1 VTHRL
6 YHNEGGGKFRDV
18 SDRAGIAR
26 SPGKGLGV
34 AINDYDRDGW
44 LDILVANDS
53 VAEQLFHNNRDGA
66 FSEVG
71 LAAGVA
77 YNRNGQAFAGM
88 GTDFDDYDNDGWP
101 DVLLNALSLQ
111 GYVLFRN
118 VKGDFEDVSEQAGIT
133 RVTMPHSG
141 WGMGFIDYDNDGWK
155 DIFVGQGHVLDT
167 ISVDYPQIPY
177 KQKFLLLRNVNG
189 RFTDASAQGG
199 PVFQES
205 LAARGVAFAD
215 FDNNGTLDAAVNVND
230 GPALLLRNNGGS
242 NHWIL
247 IDTVGLTAN
256 RDGIGAQILV
266 VGQSGLEQHRVV
278 STASSYLSGNDKRVH
293 FGLGKDAEIK
303 LIEIKWPSGKSQR
316 LENVKANRILT
327 VEEPR

>member
-1 VTHRL
+1 
-6 YHNEGGGKFRDV
+6 
-18 SDRAGIAR
+18 
-26 SPGKGLGV
+26 
-34 AINDYDRDGW
+34 
-44 LDILVANDS
+44 
-53 VAEQLFHNNRDGA
+53 
-66 FSEVG
+66 
-71 LAAGVA
+71 
-77 YNRNGQAFAGM
+77 
-88 GTDFDDYDNDGWP
+88 FDDYDNDGWP

-215 FDNNGTLDAAVNVND
+215 FDHNGTLDAAVNVND
-230 GPALLLRNNGGS
+230 GPALLLGNNWGS
-242 NHWIL
+242 THWIL
-247 IDTVGLTAN
+247 IDKVGLTAN
-256 RDGIGAQILV
+256 RDGI
-266 VGQSGLEQHRVV
+266 
-278 STASSYLSGNDKRVH
+278 
-293 FGLGKDAEIK
+293 
-303 LIEIKWPSGKSQR
+303 
-316 LENVKANRILT
+316 
-327 VEEPR
+327 